1 MIRALRAL
9 ARLVP
14 SREKK
19 PGEVWRR
26 AVVRLDAVGFKYRD
40 RRTGEL
46 RHASPG
52 EVVELDAETLA
63 SVRAKVAVI

>member
-9 ARLVP
+9 ARLAP

-19 PGEVWRR
+19 PGEVWHR
-26 AVVRLDAVGFKYRD
+26 VMVGPLSSGFQYRH

-46 RHASPG
+46 RQAAPG
-52 EVVELDAETLA
+52 EVVEVDGETL
-63 SVRAKVAVI
+63 VAVRGKVDIV